1 MTEADTSGYFV
12 TTRHTSAY
20 LDAADHLLA
29 HVVPGAHGTWPRA
42 CAWLMRLALET
53 ELTAFWAVCCPE
65 VGECRS
71 RRAQLLLL
79 PSYTT
84 RELGRRATHA
94 WVSLSRAGH
103 HHSYE
108 LALTATELHHL
119 RTEVT
124 AVITGLRA
132 IPA

>member
-1 MTEADTSGYFV
+1 MRQTQ
-12 TTRHTSAY
+12 HTGGY

-29 HVVPGAHGTWPRA
+29 HVVPGVHGAWPRA

-53 ELTAFWAVCCPE
+53 ELAAFWEVCCPE
-65 VGECRS
+65 VGQCRS

-79 PSYTT
+79 PHYCT
-84 RELGRRATHA
+84 RELGQRAMHA

-108 LALTATELHHL
+108 LALTAAELRDL
-119 RTEVT
+119 RVEVAT
-124 AVITGLRA
+124 VITGLAAANRHSC
-132 IPA
+132 